1 MSDKMT
7 LIDRMTEEWLEIDG
21 LTKVIQGL
29 NDTSGFG
36 TSADECWL
44 KKKQFF
50 NKQVIKQFYNI
61 FLDLRFWTFIWTLID
76 CNWPWMTLIEL
87 KSAFDMAVW

>member
-21 LTKVIQGL
+21 VTKVIQGL

-44 KKKQFF
+44 KKKT
-50 NKQVIKQFYNI
+50 I
-61 FLDLRFWTFIWTLID
+61 F
-76 CNWPWMTLIEL
+76 
-87 KSAFDMAVW
+87 